1 MDEQIRPSMEQI
13 VYNKLKNSIL
23 HRQLAPGTQ
32 LVESTIS
39 ERLQVSRTPI
49 RNAIKKLASEGLI
62 NIIANRGAFVIQPSL
77 DEITQAYEARIELEC
92 VAVKLSMSRI
102 TKEDIYTLKLLVD
115 NEREAFKQKDMD
127 KFLTANENFHMTL
140 VKKSNNK
147 FLIEFMQKLVNQ
159 INVYLQLFDTFYNVN
174 FDESDSIKE
183 HLHIIDLIEKKNYE
197 ELDKSLREHISHSF
211 EDLEINDNSYK
222 KLKDIF

>member
-183 HLHIIDLIEKKNYE
+183 HLHIIDLIEKKDYE
-197 ELDKSLREHISHSF
+197 ELDKSLREHISHSL

>member
-1 MDEQIRPSMEQI
+1 
-13 VYNKLKNSIL
+13 
-23 HRQLAPGTQ
+23 
-32 LVESTIS
+32 VESTIS

-92 VAVKLSMSRI
+92 VAAKLSIERI
-102 TKEDIYTLKLLVD
+102 TKEDISNLKLLVED
-115 NEREAFKQKDMD
+115 ERDAFRQKDMV
-127 KFLTANENFHMTL
+127 KFIKANENFHMTL

-159 INVYLQLFDTFYNVN
+159 INVYLQLFDTFYKVN
-174 FDESDSIKE
+174 FEESDSIKE
-183 HLHIIDLIEKKNYE
+183 HLHIIDLIEKKDYSQ
-197 ELDKSLREHISHSF
+197 LDKSLREHISHSF

>member
-1 MDEQIRPSMEQI
+1 MDEQTRPSMEQV
-13 VYNKLKNSIL
+13 VYDKLKHSIL

-39 ERLQVSRTPI
+39 DRLQVSRTPI

-62 NIIANRGAFVIQPSL
+62 NVIPNRGAFVIQPSL

-92 VAVKLSMSRI
+92 VAVRLSIARI
-102 TKEDIYTLKLLVD
+102 TKKDIATLKQLVND
-115 NEREAFKQKDMD
+115 ERQAFIQKDIL
-127 KFLTANENFHMTL
+127 KFVKANENFHMTL

-147 FLIEFMQKLVNQ
+147 FLIGFMQKLVNQ

-174 FDESDSIKE
+174 FEESESIKE
-183 HLHIIDLIEKKNYE
+183 HLKIIDLIEKKDYE
-197 ELDKSLREHISHSF
+197 
-211 EDLEINDNSYK
+211 N
-222 KLKDIF
+222 

>member
-1 MDEQIRPSMEQI
+1 MDDQIRPSMEQL
-13 VYNKLKNSIL
+13 VYDKLKHSIL

-92 VAVKLSMSRI
+92 VAAKLSIERI
-102 TKEDIYTLKLLVD
+102 TKEDISNLKLLVED
-115 NEREAFKQKDMD
+115 ERDAFRQKDMV
-127 KFLTANENFHMTL
+127 KFIKANENFHMTL
-140 VKKSNNK
+140 VKN
-147 FLIEFMQKLVNQ
+147 L
-159 INVYLQLFDTFYNVN
+159 T
-174 FDESDSIKE
+174 
-183 HLHIIDLIEKKNYE
+183 
-197 ELDKSLREHISHSF
+197 ISFS
-211 EDLEINDNSYK
+211 
-222 KLKDIF
+222 

>member
-1 MDEQIRPSMEQI
+1 MDEQTRPSMEQL
-13 VYNKLKNSIL
+13 VYNKLKDSIL

-92 VAVKLSMSRI
+92 VAAKLSIERI
-102 TKEDIYTLKLLVD
+102 RKEDISTLRLLVD
-115 NEREAFKQKDMD
+115 DERKAFKEKDMD
-127 KFLTANENFHMTL
+127 KFIRANENFHMTL

-159 INVYLQLFDTFYNVN
+159 INVYLKLFDTFYKVN
-174 FDESDSIKE
+174 FEEHDSIKE
-183 HLHIIDLIEKKNYE
+183 HLHIIDLIEKKDYE
-197 ELDKSLREHISHSF
+197 QLDKSLRQHISHSF
-211 EDLEINDNSYK
+211 EDLEINTNSYK

>member
-1 MDEQIRPSMEQI
+1 MDDQIRPSMEQL
-13 VYNKLKNSIL
+13 VYDKLKHSIL

-92 VAVKLSMSRI
+92 VAAKLSIERI
-102 TKEDIYTLKLLVD
+102 TKEDISNLKLLVED
-115 NEREAFKQKDMD
+115 ERDAFRQKDMV
-127 KFLTANENFHMTL
+127 KFIKANENFHMTL

-159 INVYLQLFDTFYNVN
+159 INVYLQLFDTFYKVN
-174 FDESDSIKE
+174 FEESDSIKE
-183 HLHIIDLIEKKNYE
+183 HLHIIDLIEKKDYSQ
-197 ELDKSLREHISHSF
+197 LDKSLREHISHSF

>member
-1 MDEQIRPSMEQI
+1 MDEQTRPSMEQV
-13 VYNKLKNSIL
+13 VYDKLKHSIL

-39 ERLQVSRTPI
+39 DRLQVSRTPI

-62 NIIANRGAFVIQPSL
+62 NIIPNRGAFVIQPSL

-92 VAVKLSMSRI
+92 VAVRLSIARI
-102 TKEDIYTLKLLVD
+102 TKKDIATLKQLVND
-115 NEREAFKQKDMD
+115 ERQAFIQKDIL
-127 KFLTANENFHMTL
+127 KFVKANENFHMTL

-147 FLIEFMQKLVNQ
+147 FLIGFMQKLVNQ

-174 FDESDSIKE
+174 FEESESIKE
-183 HLHIIDLIEKKNYE
+183 HLKIIDLIEKKDYE
-197 ELDKSLREHISHSF
+197 KLDTSLREHISHSY
-211 EDLEINDNSYK
+211 EDLEVNKSSYK